1 MGNPQETMGLP
12 APKVGLTA
20 FEQNFPSSNCGS
32 DDRSQILGWRV
43 LALLSLEFT
52 FCGYEMLRGAFQ
64 WLSSTMVMFFLTCGC
79 SELELLIANNVER
92 HTLFLND
99 PMWMNIH
106 DVATV
111 YTYVFIHTHA
121 NTHTHTYIYIY
132 MHARIHAYKHTWH
145 DMTWQD
151 MTCHDMTRHDMTFH
165 DITWHDITLHYITLP
180 FITVH
185 SITLHCIA
193 YIHIQ

>member
-20 FEQNFPSSNCGS
+20 FEQNFPPSNCGS

-121 NTHTHTYIYIY
+121 Y
-132 MHARIHAYKHTWH
+132 MHTNIH
-145 DMTWQD
+145 DMTWHDKTWHD

>member
-121 NTHTHTYIYIY
+121 NTHTHIYI
-132 MHARIHAYKHTWH
+132 HARTHTCIQTY
-145 DMTWQD
+145 MT
-151 MTCHDMTRHDMTFH
+151 
-165 DITWHDITLHYITLP
+165 
-180 FITVH
+180 
-185 SITLHCIA
+185 
-193 YIHIQ
+193 